1 MSRKVVIDLVDAI
14 GTFVSK
20 TNLMADYIGDLDNL
34 DSSFIGFDSSV
45 VSALNGISD
54 DIDSIS
60 NRLFGQPPGNLI
72 VTGFNGDSAIFN
84 RLRVGELTADSA
96 LIDSATIRDL
106 HITGSFYADSAR
118 FQTLHVDS
126 IGLESNGAITIDS
139 ATINHINVK
148 SMVIDSARIN
158 RLSTGFAD
166 IDSAT
171 IDSATITNLEVTK
184 LTMEGVELDN
194 IKRFTVKNEGGV
206 IVLDGYFLSTA
217 DSAAVA

>member
-1 MSRKVVIDLVDAI
+1 MSRKVVVDLVDAI

-34 DSSFIGFDSSV
+34 DSSFATFDSSI

-60 NRLFGQPPGNLI
+60 NRLFGSGNSILK

-96 LIDSATIRDL
+96 LIDSATIRNL
-106 HITGSFYADSAR
+106 HVTGTFYADSAR
-118 FQTLHVDS
+118 FETIHVDS
-126 IGLESNGAITIDS
+126 IGLESDGAITIDS

-158 RLSTGFAD
+158 RLTTGFAD

-194 IKRFTVKNEGGV
+194 IKRFTVKDEAGT
-206 IVLDGYFLSTA
+206 IVLDGYMLSTA